1 MNRPD
6 FFRPA
11 ELTEDEERILVL
23 ELQGLDQL
31 ADGLTEAGSVRPLIS
46 GWDVAL

>member
-11 ELTEDEERILVL
+11 ELTEDEKRILVL
-23 ELQGLDQL
+23 ELKGLDEL
-31 ADGLTEAGSVRPLIS
+31 ADGLAKAVSVRPLIS

>member
-11 ELTEDEERILVL
+11 ELTEDEERMLLL
-23 ELQGLDQL
+23 EFKGLDEL
-31 ADGLTEAGSVRPLIS
+31 AEGLAEAASVRPLIS